1 MARTRTWAEKGLALK
16 EGHERKPFI
25 AFSRPTISGFAIPM
39 SPNQVR
45 QVTMS
50 FPPHAVICN
59 GNTPDLPFWPL
70 AYAYPCRSDIASQC
84 FPARAWLIYTHMPCS
99 PARFRVIV
107 PKDIYWVATSPAS
120 CRIELPVTMA
130 REDLTLLCRC
140 LAVIHKYVHVASS
153 AEAGR

>member
-1 MARTRTWAEKGLALK
+1 MRECVFAEREVSRWPEREPRPVKGAGTQ
-16 EGHERKPFI
+16 GHERKPLI

-70 AYAYPCRSDIASQC
+70 AYAYPCRSDIASQS
-84 FPARAWLIYTHMPCS
+84 FIPGL
-99 PARFRVIV
+99 
-107 PKDIYWVATSPAS
+107 
-120 CRIELPVTMA
+120 
-130 REDLTLLCRC
+130 
-140 LAVIHKYVHVASS
+140 
-153 AEAGR
+153 G